1 MINIEKM
8 IRFEEGLKLQAYL
21 CSEGFL
27 TCGIGHNLESDPA
40 LDILKRQVKLNEK
53 ITEQESQSLFSRD
66 LQRTAIQIK
75 KNIKNFDKLDK
86 NYQAVLINMG
96 FQMGVT
102 RLLQFKNMLAAMAKD
117 DKAKVV
123 ASMKDSLWFKQTP
136 NRANRLIDVVNG
148 KIPSEYV

>member
-1 MINIEKM
+1 M